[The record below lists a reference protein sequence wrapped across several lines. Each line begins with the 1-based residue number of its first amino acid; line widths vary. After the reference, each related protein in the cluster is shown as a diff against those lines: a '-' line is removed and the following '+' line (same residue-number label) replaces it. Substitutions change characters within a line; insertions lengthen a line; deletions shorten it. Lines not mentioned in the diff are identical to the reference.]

1 MEYYLTINKTIT
13 YWNLHISEPQLWW
26 GRAVRSLSA
35 LGATFP
41 ATAPHSPPLSGMP
54 VSGSLSAVVMKQLKM
69 LTGQSLSS
77 LAASGPLTL
86 LIPRHNFQRSAISG
100 TLTQQANFLGAG
112 AATVGVAGIRDFGSL
127 IIGYARNSSWCNSSS
142 SMPFWEA
149 MGLLLLV
156 TVFSIFFVSAKES
169 SLSPVS
175 NLTCITF
182 PTRPQW
188 VGGKGLGSGV

>member
-1 MEYYLTINKTIT
+1 M
-13 YWNLHISEPQLWW
+13 
-26 GRAVRSLSA
+26 RSLSA

-100 TLTQQANFLGAG
+100 TLTQQANFLGLG
-112 AATVGVAGIRDFGSL
+112 LPQLGWLGLGLWEPHHWLCQELFPDATALLLCRSGRPWDF
-127 IIGYARNSSWCNSSS
+127 
-142 SMPFWEA
+142 F
-149 MGLLLLV
+149 LLV
-156 TVFSIFFVSAKES
+156 TVFSIFFVM
-169 SLSPVS
+169 LRSP
-175 NLTCITF
+175 LFLLCLI
-182 PTRPQW
+182 
-188 VGGKGLGSGV
+188 